1 MSRFIFNSR
10 KKKEVKPI
18 DFTFGLQ
25 KYHYEEIT
33 STQPWK
39 KIKYSTL

>member
-1 MSRFIFNSR
+1 MNRFRFGGR
-10 KKKEVKPI
+10 KKKQLSAI

-33 STQPWK
+33 STQPWN
-39 KIKYSTL
+39 KIKYSTS